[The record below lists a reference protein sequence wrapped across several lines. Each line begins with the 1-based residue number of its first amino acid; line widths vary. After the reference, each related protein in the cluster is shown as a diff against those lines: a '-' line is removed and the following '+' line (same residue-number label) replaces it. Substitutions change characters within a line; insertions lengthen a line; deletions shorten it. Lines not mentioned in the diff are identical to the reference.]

1 MDPTL
6 SLITTI
12 ASICIILFGI
22 VALVASLYGILV
34 WYPRYR
40 QKKVD
45 ALKASGRHG
54 EARVLR
60 LPDHISRKSARAVF
74 TLVSIGLEIRV
85 PGLETYEVDK
95 IFTIPS
101 SFVRELHL
109 GKVVA
114 VWVDPDTPRDLEK
127 IVIHID

>member
-12 ASICIILFGI
+12 ASICIVLFGI
-22 VALVASLYGILV
+22 VALGTSLYGVLV

-40 QKKVD
+40 QKNVES
-45 ALKASGRHG
+45 LTASGRQG
-54 EARVLR
+54 EAMILR

-85 PGLETYEVDK
+85 PGLE
-95 IFTIPS
+95 
-101 SFVRELHL
+101 
-109 GKVVA
+109 
-114 VWVDPDTPRDLEK
+114 DL
-127 IVIHID
+127 